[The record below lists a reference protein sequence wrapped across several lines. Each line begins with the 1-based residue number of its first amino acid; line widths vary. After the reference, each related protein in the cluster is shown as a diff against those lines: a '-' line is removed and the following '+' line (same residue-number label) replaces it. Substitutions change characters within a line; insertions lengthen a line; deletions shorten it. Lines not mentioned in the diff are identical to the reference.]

1 MTRLSHIC
9 KTRVIILQIINM
21 NELDKIRTRKLL
33 LSVSTL
39 YSNIDSCIGDLV
51 KARLNKDTELEGR
64 AYLQMESLMVASAQ
78 ELTCVMDFLNGLMRS
93 YDSDDLVATME
104 MNAKL
109 KEFGAQ
115 HRARMAMSE
124 METRNFHFTD

>member
-1 MTRLSHIC
+1 
-9 KTRVIILQIINM
+9 M

-64 AYLQMESLMVASAQ
+64 ACLQMESLMVASAQ
-78 ELTCVMDFLNGLMRS
+78 ELTCVMDFLNGLMS
-93 YDSDDLVATME
+93 KYDSDDLVATME
-104 MNAKL
+104 IATKL
-109 KEFGAQ
+109 KEFEAQ